1 MKSIYHIVINQGENQ
16 TMQPR
21 TALTIIILFFVILAS
36 GCVARLTPI
45 QVSEKFWTAIKNKD
59 AGAARLF
66 IAEGTATTDDITGN
80 VLPLNGFEVGR
91 TVIEGDQAWVDTNV
105 EIAADKPFNLSLKT
119 VLLRKEERWKVDYDS
134 TVASISSDSNVA
146 RVIGKLSEF
155 SGEFSR
161 ELDRSLDEMQ
171 RALPQIKK
179 ELDNIEENM
188 KKSLPELRQQL
199 EEFIRQLEEALG
211 KDKEESSPPPRSRE
225 I

>member
-1 MKSIYHIVINQGENQ
+1 MQTRFVAVIGVLIFI
-16 TMQPR
+16 T
-21 TALTIIILFFVILAS
+21 LSS

-45 QVSEKFWTAIKNKD
+45 QVSEKFWTAIQNND

-66 IAEGTATTDDITGN
+66 IAEGTAKTDDITGN
-80 VLPLNGFEVGR
+80 VLPVNGFSLGR
-91 TVIEGDQAWVDTNV
+91 TVIDGDNAWVDTDV
-105 EIAADKPFNLSLKT
+105 EIAADEPFKLSLKT
-119 VLLRKEERWKVDYDS
+119 VLLRRDDRWKVDYDS
-134 TVASISSDSNVA
+134 TVASISSDSSVA

-179 ELDNIEENM
+179 EIESIEENM
-188 KKSLPELRQQL
+188 KESLPELERRL
-199 EEFIRQLEEALG
+199 EEFIRKLEEALG
-211 KDKEESSPPPRSRE
+211 KDKEDSNQQPGTRE